1 MRKQLIAIL
10 LFCSFC
16 SVAQTIEKID
26 VGDDINVSLGK
37 VNSLIKSEQT
47 KVGNAIFLTNYNLAL
62 DGTTNDGIKI
72 QQAIDD
78 AAEGDVIEFPPGGS
92 IKISTTVT
100 ITKRLTINGNGAN
113 ITLDSNLPCFYLF
126 ERDGV
131 TIQDFIFTGSGRN
144 VSTKTLQTAIT
155 YVAGAR
161 HTIQNIT
168 CNLISG
174 TGIMGINNF
183 GESASLQQQGTS
195 LSNIKLWFNNIGIA
209 WMNRSEYN
217 IATNIIAYE
226 NTIGIQDN
234 SGNNI
239 LSGFSFEGNFTGYK
253 MLSGGNVGHGS
264 IANGS
269 MNHHITY
276 GLDIDANG
284 TGVLINNVNFFQ
296 AFNYIR
302 NGSKAVKF
310 SNCQFDGLTT
320 YAIEFSGSTSVSNSV
335 DNCQWSNPST
345 DPKTKIIGSSSAKF
359 TVRNLRRIDGEVF
372 NFGSYS
378 TTVLAAKTANY
389 TVLSSDFER
398 TLKGDAT
405 SGNIT
410 FSVLSAAGVDG
421 MRIKFMKIDA
431 SGNTVSLDPSGS
443 ETVNGS
449 SATRTLTAQYQYE
462 TWESNGTNWIL
473 LESSGGISDGGDAT
487 NADFTASVNTV
498 YNLPAATL
506 STNRTITI
514 PAGSDMDVIEIYNEE
529 AGFTWNLT
537 GSTVYQSDGTTAV
550 TSLLA
555 QTNYV
560 IRKVSGKW
568 KIKN

>member
-269 MNHHITY
+269 MNHHTTY

-473 LESSGGISDGGDAT
+473 LESSIADDAVTYAKMQNVSAASKLLGRGDSGSGDT
-487 NADFTASVNTV
+487 QEITIGSGLTMTGT
-498 YNLPAATL
+498 TL
-506 STNRTITI
+506 S
-514 PAGSDMDVIEIYNEE
+514 ASGGGGSGLTYSQVSALSVIGN
-529 AGFTWNLT
+529 
-537 GSTVYQSDGTTAV
+537 
-550 TSLLA
+550 
-555 QTNYV
+555 
-560 IRKVSGKW
+560 
-568 KIKN
+568 